1 MLPGEANTVPVPN
14 RILIVDEIKAWTITQ
29 GPVITAPSTLIRCC
43 MGAARIIPIGIVTSV
58 LKITFKATKAAE
70 NVMYLV
76 NLLMVVPTILKLLVM
91 ECLVRWHDGRS
102 CIRKARCVGMT
113 EAHVYERRGALA

>member
-58 LKITFKATKAAE
+58 LKITFKATKDAV

-76 NLLMVVPTILKLLVM
+76 NLLMVVPPMLKSLVM
-91 ECLVRWHDGRS
+91 EGFVSWHEAGV
-102 CIRKARCVGMT
+102 CIRKSR
-113 EAHVYERRGALA
+113 